1 MNLTP
6 DKPNKNDE
14 SKPFWD
20 NTNLIA
26 KILYRWKSHGGL
38 FVKAVGNGAS
48 IKRMLISRFP
58 YKFKDSKHPPSM
70 HIEFTD
76 SCNLK
81 CVYCNN
87 PHFAHPRQVMAET
100 TFEAII
106 ESLKKSK
113 VDRICMGGGEATLHP
128 KFIQFAKELKKVTK
142 VLTVVTNGHWK
153 NHEIIQGLVDYVD
166 FVEISVEAG
175 SKEYFEKTRIGADYN
190 LVLNNLE
197 TLKKLRDTS
206 NSKTRINFRLMIRP
220 SQKGEIEAK
229 SKAFWKPYAD
239 SIMSQYVLKIEGVDV
254 TEDIFIPEQM
264 EANTYPKCSLPFR
277 NIQIRANGDI
287 PICQI
292 SGSALNKSKRVIAG
306 NIKDN
311 SVNEIWNTGT
321 FQTFRDAHRNRT
333 LEDISICKGCKGC

>member
-14 SKPFWD
+14 SNPFWD

-128 KFIQFAKELKKVTK
+128 K
-142 VLTVVTNGHWK
+142 
-153 NHEIIQGLVDYVD
+153 
-166 FVEISVEAG
+166 
-175 SKEYFEKTRIGADYN
+175 
-190 LVLNNLE
+190 
-197 TLKKLRDTS
+197 
-206 NSKTRINFRLMIRP
+206 
-220 SQKGEIEAK
+220 
-229 SKAFWKPYAD
+229 
-239 SIMSQYVLKIEGVDV
+239 
-254 TEDIFIPEQM
+254 
-264 EANTYPKCSLPFR
+264 CSLPFR